1 MDPFHIWMDQGGT
14 FTDVVRIH
22 ESGKLDISK
31 VLSDQASLEDLGRH
45 ADEVRRG
52 TTVAT
57 NALLERTGAPV
68 LLLTNV
74 GFGDMPMIGDQRR
87 PDLFS
92 LKIERPKSL
101 ATAVLEVAGRISA
114 QGRVLAPLSVDE
126 DALVQ
131 HRNQGINSVA
141 IVLINGPLHPAT
153 ELALERICQEVGFEH
168 ISVGHQ
174 IAPSR
179 GYLARLNTTLADA
192 ALTPLLPSA
201 DGLYMRSDGGLSQ
214 VEEWSGAN
222 AVLSGPAGGVVAT
235 AAIAKAAGV
244 GAAFGLDMGGTSTDV
259 CRVEDG
265 PERTDHLEIGGMHLR
280 VPSLKLETVAAGGG
294 SLLTVVDGILTVGPR
309 SAGAV
314 PGPAAYGRGGPATL
328 TDAEAV
334 LGRLPKFPHV
344 CGPDRD
350 HSLDLEA
357 AHAAIKAV
365 SPGIPTEECA
375 AGFKRV
381 AAETAAKAVRTL
393 AASRGVDPASHALV
407 AFGGAGPGHGC
418 AIADALGI
426 QTIIVPRMAGVF
438 SAVGV
443 GLARRRAEVVAPI
456 GSSIATAITKARDRL
471 PFSGEVHIHIA
482 CRHTGTQHTLD
493 VPTEE
498 IEKDELSDIQRDT
511 FHHLHEQ
518 RFGFSRPELEV
529 EAVEVRL
536 VVEAHRKAPPI
547 HLLNEATP
555 DRTARAWFDGWKD
568 VPLLAMGNADGREGP
583 LILHGGG
590 TTVIVEPGWRVAV
603 EKDWVRLDQLEPR
616 ERTVGTTFHPV
627 HTAIF
632 ATRAMAIAEH
642 MGERLARLAR
652 SVSIRERRD
661 FSCALFDDQ
670 GRLVA
675 NAPHVPV
682 HLGAMGETVRD
693 LLKRRS
699 DQMNSGQTW
708 ATNDP
713 YAGGSHLPDITV
725 IRPIYRGRER
735 VGFVACRGHHVDVGG
750 TTPGS
755 MPPHSTTIGEE
766 GFRLRAILLADDHG
780 FHRPPLPGCRQP
792 DEVIADLMA
801 QTAACADGETQLQG
815 LISEMGLH
823 GFRAQLAHLL
833 GTAARS
839 VARVL
844 QENNGT
850 HTAMEV
856 LDDGTKIRV
865 EFHIEG
871 DRGTL
876 TIDADAHPGN
886 LNAPSA
892 VARAALLYVLR
903 SLVADPLPLLNEGSL
918 SPVTIT
924 INPGGLFDPIEPAA
938 VAGGNV
944 ESSQRLVDAI
954 LRALHV
960 QAASQGTMNNL
971 TVGTRVGAWYETIG
985 GGSGAG
991 PGFHGTDGV
1000 QVHMTNTRATDVEE
1014 LEARF
1019 PVRLDS
1025 WSRRTGSG
1033 GRGEWRGGNGIEKCW
1048 TFLDHAEV
1056 SLLAERR
1063 VAGAPG
1069 AAGGMPG
1076 LPGLDEINSG
1086 TGWEPMPLQWTAK
1099 AGDRLRI
1106 KTPGGGGF
1114 GPSSEED
1121 YDCGAV

>member
-22 ESGKLDISK
+22 ESGTLEISK
-31 VLSDQASLEDLGRH
+31 VLSDHASIEGLGRD
-45 ADEVRRG
+45 AKEVRRG

-68 LLLTNV
+68 LLLTNQ
-74 GFGDMPMIGDQRR
+74 GFGDMPVIGDQRR

-92 LKIERPKSL
+92 LNIERPESL
-101 ATAVLEVAGRISA
+101 ATAVLEVGGRISA
-114 QGRVLAPLSVDE
+114 NGRVIAPLSVDKE
-126 DALVQ
+126 ALEH
-131 HRNQGINSVA
+131 HRLQGLNSVA

-153 ELALERICQEVGFEH
+153 ELSLERICQEAGFAH
-168 ISVGHQ
+168 ISVGHR

-201 DGLYMRSDGGLSQ
+201 DGLYMRSDGGLSR
-214 VEEWSGAN
+214 VDEWSGAN
-222 AVLSGPAGGVVAT
+222 AILSGPAGGVVAT
-235 AAIAKAAGV
+235 AEIAKAAEV

-259 CRVEDG
+259 CRVDDG
-265 PERTDHLEIGGMHLR
+265 PERTDHLDIGGLHLR

-294 SLLTVVDGILTVGPR
+294 SLLSVVDGILTVGPR
-309 SAGAV
+309 SAGAH

-334 LGRLPKFPHV
+334 LGRLPKFPSV
-344 CGPDRD
+344 CGPNRTQD
-350 HSLDLEA
+350 LDIKA
-357 AHAAIKAV
+357 AHAAIEAL
-365 SPGIPTEECA
+365 SPGMTTEECA

-381 AAETAAKAVRTL
+381 AAEAAAKAVRTL

-426 QTIIVPRMAGVF
+426 RTIIVPRMAGVF

-443 GLARRRAEVVAPI
+443 GLARRRAEVVVPI
-456 GSSIATAITKARDRL
+456 ASSISAAVKKATDAL
-471 PFSGEVHIHIA
+471 PFPGETHIHIA

-493 VPTEE
+493 VATETRE
-498 IEKDELSDIQRDT
+498 QDELSDAQRT
-511 FHHLHEQ
+511 SFHQLHER
-518 RFGFSRPELEV
+518 RFGFSRPELDI
-529 EAVEVRL
+529 EAVEIRL
-536 VVEAHRKAPPI
+536 VVEAHREAPPV
-547 HLLNEATP
+547 HLLSAPEP
-555 DRTARAWFDGWKD
+555 GGRTTRAWFDGWKE
-568 VPLLAMGNADGREGP
+568 VPLLSMGEAHDCIGP

-590 TTVIVEPGWRVAV
+590 TTVIVEAGWQVSV
-603 EKDWVRLDQLEPR
+603 EKDWVRLEQVELKER
-616 ERTVGTTFHPV
+616 ETGTTFHPV
-627 HTAIF
+627 HTAVF

-661 FSCALFDDQ
+661 FSCAVFDER

-693 LLKRRS
+693 LLERRRE
-699 DQMNSGQTW
+699 QLGPGQTW

-725 IRPIYRGRER
+725 IRPVYRGQER

-750 TTPGS
+750 ISPGS
-755 MPPHSTTIGEE
+755 MPPHSTSIEEE
-766 GFRLRAILLADDHG
+766 GFRLRAILLADHHG

-792 DEVIADLMA
+792 HEVTADLMA
-801 QTAACADGETQLQG
+801 QTAACADGEAQLQA
-815 LISEMGLH
+815 LVTDMGLA
-823 GFRAQLAHLL
+823 GFKAQLAHLI

-844 QENNGT
+844 QELNGT
-850 HTAMEV
+850 HTATEI
-856 LDDGTKIRV
+856 LDDGTQIDI

-871 DRGTL
+871 DRGDL
-876 TIDADAHPGN
+876 TIHAPPHPGN
-886 LNAPSA
+886 LNAPTA

-903 SLVADPLPLLNEGSL
+903 ALVEEPMPLLNEGSL
-918 SPVTIT
+918 TPVTIT
-924 INPGGLFDPIEPAA
+924 VNDGGLFDPIEPAA
-938 VAGGNV
+938 VVGGNV
-944 ESSQRLVDAI
+944 ESSQRLVDAL
-954 LRALHV
+954 LRSLHA
-960 QAASQGTMNNL
+960 QAGSQGTMNNL

-985 GGSGAG
+985 GGAGAG

-1019 PVRLDS
+1019 PVRLDA
-1025 WSRRTGSG
+1025 WSIRKKS
-1033 GRGEWRGGNGIEKCW
+1033 GGNGEWAGGNGVEKCW
-1048 TFLDHAEV
+1048 TFMDHAEV

-1063 VAGAPG
+1063 TAGAPG
-1069 AAGGMPG
+1069 AVGGQPG
-1076 LPGLDEINSG
+1076 LPGTDEINAG
-1086 TGWEPMPLQWTAK
+1086 LGWEPMPLQWTAK

-1106 KTPGGGGF
+1106 RTPGGGGF
-1114 GPSSEED
+1114 GSPTEA
-1121 YDCGAV
+1121 G